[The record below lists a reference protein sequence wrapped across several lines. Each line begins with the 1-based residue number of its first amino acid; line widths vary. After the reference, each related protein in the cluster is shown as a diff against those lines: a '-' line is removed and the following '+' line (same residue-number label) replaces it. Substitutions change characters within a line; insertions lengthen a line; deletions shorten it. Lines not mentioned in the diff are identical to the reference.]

1 VEDAA
6 MISVSHPTWLR
17 TVSLVALALAACAGV
32 RTYGQEVKAPAS
44 IKLPAA
50 RTKGKVSV
58 EEALQKRHALRS
70 FTAAPLTL
78 AQVGQMLWAGQG
90 VTDARG
96 RRTAPSARGLYPL
109 ELLLVAG
116 EVTGLPAGVYRYR
129 PAEHALV
136 PIADGDRRQQV
147 ADACALR
154 DHAKVPVMIV
164 LTAVEGRS
172 ATVYG
177 PRAPRMVAF
186 EAGAA
191 TENMLLEADAL
202 GLGCGAAVEFDAS
215 GVASAVGLAPDETPK
230 VVFTLAKP

>member
-1 VEDAA
+1 
-6 MISVSHPTWLR
+6 MISVPHSRLFR
-17 TVSLVALALAACAGV
+17 SAALVTLALAACAGA
-32 RTYGQEVKAPAS
+32 RAYGQEVKAPARF
-44 IKLPAA
+44 KLPAA

-58 EEALQKRHALRS
+58 EEALQKRKALRS

-129 PAEHALV
+129 PAEHDLIR
-136 PIADGDRRQQV
+136 IAEGDRRQQV
-147 ADACALR
+147 ADACGLR
-154 DHAKVPVMIV
+154 DHAKVPAMIV
-164 LTAVEGRS
+164 LSAVEGRS
-172 ATVYG
+172 AAVYG
-177 PRAPRMVAF
+177 PRAPRVVAF

-202 GLGCGAAVEFDAS
+202 GLGCGAIVEFD
-215 GVASAVGLAPDETPK
+215 GPKVASAVGLAQDETPQA
-230 VVFTLAKP
+230 VFTLARP